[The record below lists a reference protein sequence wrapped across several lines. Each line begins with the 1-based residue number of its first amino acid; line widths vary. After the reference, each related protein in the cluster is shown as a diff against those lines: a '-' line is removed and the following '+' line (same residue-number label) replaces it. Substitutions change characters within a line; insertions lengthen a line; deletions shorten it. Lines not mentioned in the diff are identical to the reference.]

1 MEVKKARRA
10 DLEKGKSR
18 WLFMGLIVTLSF
30 MFVSFEWTER
40 NVTYAIS
47 DLVSD
52 PDFFEELVPV
62 TYNQDK
68 PLPSPPP
75 PAAVNPE
82 ELNIVDNNSTETE
95 TDIAASDPTDAP
107 VIIPTPIEVPEEVVD
122 ENVEFVVV
130 EEMPVFRNGN
140 ADLMRYLS
148 ENIKYP
154 TVSAE
159 QGVQGR
165 VVVQFVVG
173 VHGEILNPVVVKS
186 VGSVSGQGSNPR
198 DQFHAKMEARQAKR
212 KSSEG
217 EIHCS
222 CSLQAAKL
230 RFN

>member
-68 PLPSPPP
+68 PLPPPPP

-173 VHGEILNPVVVKS
+173 VHGEILNPVVGEEC
-186 VGSVSGQGSNPR
+186 GSVSGQGSNPR